1 MIFSIRLTLD
11 SYILKTT
18 TAKLKSNTREVTVR
32 FLNKLIIQHLIPQ
45 HTGVSK
51 PIFINLKKVHI
62 KFLVFICKVIKGRYT
77 EFSRNSVQQQDIHR
91 KQKKKSPD
99 RANCLREWF
108 FVTKADSFN

>member
-91 KQKKKSPD
+91 KQKKKSPE

-108 FVTKADSFN
+108 L

>member
-45 HTGVSK
+45 HTDVSK

-91 KQKKKSPD
+91 KQKKSLQKELTAY
-99 RANCLREWF
+99 ANGFC
-108 FVTKADSFN
+108 D

>member
-18 TAKLKSNTREVTVR
+18 TTKRKSNTKEVTVR

-45 HTGVSK
+45 HTGLSK
-51 PIFINLKKVHI
+51 PIFIDLKKAHI
-62 KFLVFICKVIKGRYT
+62 KFLAFICEVITGRYT
-77 EFSRNSVQQQDIHR
+77 EFLRNSVQQQDIHR
-91 KQKKKSPD
+91 KPKKKCLE

-108 FVTKADSFN
+108 L

>member
-18 TAKLKSNTREVTVR
+18 TAKLRSKTKEVIVR
-32 FLNKLIIQHLIPQ
+32 FLNKPIVQHLIPQ

-62 KFLVFICKVIKGRYT
+62 KFLAFICKVITGRYT
-77 EFSRNSVQQQDIHR
+77 GFSQNSVQKQDIHGKQKKVSRNS
-91 KQKKKSPD
+91 
-99 RANCLREWF
+99 
-108 FVTKADSFN
+108 